1 MKKSPTDLSDS
12 QWQVIKQFLNTKRKR
27 KHDLR
32 NILNAILYMVKT
44 GCQWRMLSGVYP
56 NWQIVYYYFARWKA
70 QQVLEQIRC
79 FLVKQVRLKQGRT
92 EQPTAGIIDT
102 QSVKSTL
109 VSSKGHT
116 GYDGGKKIKGIK
128 RHIVVDTLGLLL
140 DVTVHSANIADRR
153 GAAMILPKL
162 GLNWAKI
169 KTIFADGGYPPP
181 QKVNV
186 KGQQLCGYCLEIV
199 KRTELN
205 TFKVVPK
212 RWIVERTFAWLETN
226 RRNAKSYERLPC
238 TAEAMVQLSAIRIML
253 KQFDN
258 KT

>member
-1 MKKSPTDLSDS
+1 MNSFPTDLNDS

-32 NILNAILYMVKT
+32 KILDAILYLVKT
-44 GCQWRMLSGVYP
+44 GCQWRMLSGIYP
-56 NWQIVYYYFARWKA
+56 NWQIVYYYFARWKT
-70 QQVLEQIRC
+70 QQVLDRIKC
-79 FLVKQVRLKQGRT
+79 FLVKQVRLKQGRA
-92 EQPTAGIIDT
+92 EQPSAGIIDT
-102 QSVKSTL
+102 QSVKNTL
-109 VSSKGHT
+109 VSSSAHT

-128 RHIVVDTLGLLL
+128 RHIVVDTIGLLL

-162 GLNWAKI
+162 ALNWSGI
-169 KTIFADGGYPPP
+169 TTIFADGGYPPP

-186 KGQQLCGYCLEIV
+186 KGQQLCGYNLEIV

-238 TAEAMVQLSAIRIML
+238 TAEAIVLLSAIRIML
-253 KQFDN
+253 KQF
-258 KT
+258 K